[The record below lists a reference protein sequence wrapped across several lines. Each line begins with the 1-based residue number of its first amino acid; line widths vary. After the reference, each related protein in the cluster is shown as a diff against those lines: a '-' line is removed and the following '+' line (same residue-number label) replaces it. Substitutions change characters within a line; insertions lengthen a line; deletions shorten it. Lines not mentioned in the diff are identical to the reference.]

1 MKRHALFRN
10 HKWHRSDWG
19 FGRIQVRKT
28 TTSVFR
34 ETLLVA
40 WMKDSCEQGA
50 EERASQD
57 VGDKHLIFCLS
68 NSESIS
74 DMQWRT
80 SLRDLLTLLGNSEA
94 GCRPC
99 EGSLDGGVPS
109 ARARTCPWGCYWSDR
124 APARCCSSL
133 QKEWLQEAFPV
144 CLQMRSGTS
153 GCDDKT
159 QQNPA
164 DKPEA

>member
-1 MKRHALFRN
+1 MPYFEITSDIVVTGALGAFRLGKRPRPSLGKRYSWLGWKTAVNRVRRN
-10 HKWHRSDWG
+10 EPHTMWETNIWSFAFPSLSPFSD
-19 FGRIQVRKT
+19 T
-28 TTSVFR
+28 
-34 ETLLVA
+34 
-40 WMKDSCEQGA
+40 
-50 EERASQD
+50 
-57 VGDKHLIFCLS
+57 
-68 NSESIS
+68 
-74 DMQWRT
+74 QWRT

-99 EGSLDGGVPS
+99 EGSLDGGVLS

-133 QKEWLQEAFPV
+133 QKEWLEEAFPV

-153 GCDDKT
+153 GCDDKM